1 MKIPNKTRIKF
12 SPRLLGIE
20 LEGGVSSMGN
30 GWMMGERWLRVGWK
44 VDESWVRDRW
54 KMGERCERDGLGR
67 LMFDSLKRI
76 PAALI
81 FSDNCCPPEN
91 EKQ

>member
-1 MKIPNKTRIKF
+1 M
-12 SPRLLGIE
+12 
-20 LEGGVSSMGN
+20 
-30 GWMMGERWLRVGWK
+30 
-44 VDESWVRDRW
+44 RDRRE
-54 KMGERCERDGLGR
+54 MDERCERDGLGR